1 MALQEFISRIR
12 GSGLARPN
20 KYSVR
25 IMNPPVGRDENVE
38 MVAESVS
45 FPGQNLRSSTDLL
58 RYGPQREIAHAMT
71 YGPFNITFMCTTGMP
86 EKLWFESWQD
96 EMVNKDTWQ
105 AKFYDEYVADIELIS
120 LDQQD
125 RDRYVCSI
133 YEAYPKTITAQ
144 DFSYGSN
151 GAYQTISIE
160 FTYRWWDAVTT
171 AVAPTKNKVLVP
183 RPSVALDR
191 HPQKIIAPISEASGI
206 SEDIWVV
213 ADPETRESTDPWT
226 ISQQREQGFN

>member
-1 MALQEFISRIR
+1 M
-12 GSGLARPN
+12 
-20 KYSVR
+20 
-25 IMNPPVGRDENVE
+25 
-38 MVAESVS
+38 
-45 FPGQNLRSSTDLL
+45 
-58 RYGPQREIAHAMT
+58 
-71 YGPFNITFMCTTGMP
+71 
-86 EKLWFESWQD
+86 
-96 EMVNKDTWQ
+96 
-105 AKFYDEYVADIELIS
+105 IS

-191 HPQKIIAPISEASGI
+191 HPPKIIAPIPEASGI
-206 SEDIWVV
+206 SEDIWVD
-213 ADPETRESTDPWT
+213 ADPETRESTDPWI